1 MRSVEEIADEILRLF
16 VRDGYKPGEPLMERV
31 ITSRYARTLQREE
44 RQNLSAA
51 IELLVCNGYIETSD
65 RIDYCYIL
73 TNQGYN
79 KLQNNNQ
86 Q

>member
-16 VRDGYKPGEPLMERV
+16 VRDGYKPGEPLMGRV
-31 ITSRYARTLQREE
+31 ITLRYARTLQREE

-51 IELLVCNGYIETSD
+51 IELLVCNGYIEQSD

-79 KLQNNNQ
+79 KLQKM
-86 Q
+86 

>member
-44 RQNLSAA
+44 MPDLSAA
-51 IELLVCNGYIETSD
+51 VELLIYNGYIEPSN
-65 RIDYCYIL
+65 RIEYCYIL
-73 TNQGYN
+73 TSKGYN
-79 KLQNNNQ
+79 KLQKM
-86 Q
+86 